1 MSNFDDFVDDVDFDK
16 TKHMTPTF
24 VYDKGWDAG
33 FVFAKYTKRI
43 DIDDDLLRLLDN
55 SKQAIKQ
62 YHAGYCEG
70 FKDGLGHRHQMP
82 NLIY

>member
-1 MSNFDDFVDDVDFDK
+1 MSNFDDYIDDVDYDK

-24 VYDKGWDAG
+24 VYDAG

-55 SKQAIKQ
+55 SKEAIKQ
-62 YHAGYCEG
+62 YHDGYCEG
-70 FKDGLGHRHQMP
+70 FKDGLGHLH
-82 NLIY
+82 